1 MPASQAKSSGLKEK
15 SRSLDVMTFNMSQ
28 PALIEASAGTGKTYT
43 ITNLVLRALLGVGKD
58 DTTLAR
64 PLQLEEMLI
73 VTFTNAA
80 TADLRKRV
88 YNRIRDTRIYL
99 EHFLD
104 FSLEQI
110 LLALHQEGVS
120 DAKQAALWESKSGRA
135 KTQAL
140 ILCKKKQLQFGHVAN
155 DDELHAIIAA
165 SEGKS
170 LDEVEAE
177 FDSSLAAGASADA
190 DKDAEALSSSEA
202 ETELYKSSSFSSD
215 ELDQIF
221 VELRVD
227 KLIKLAQD
235 QDILGNDAVQAEILT
250 NLLQR
255 ASVLARSELVAGG
268 KITEDDSES
277 GSEESFEGPSVS
289 LLRNA
294 IQILM
299 RAERSINNAAICTIH
314 SFCNTAL
321 TQIYALEAGEAFN
334 TSLKLELQHEIHE
347 ACYTV
352 WRRLFYKKNSSKQ
365 LLSDLYSTCSREGAP
380 VNDPLSFYQKTKTLN
395 AVRLSDRNDGFFGY
409 QLLGIEEL
417 LQECNLELDREQPL
431 EPQVVAYIARLDA
444 FMDQLYTN
452 LVDSAQRFVTS
463 NPLSKFAAFYDFEQQ
478 CFTSNLLSVCPKL
491 DSSADSRAY
500 LS

>member
-15 SRSLDVMTFNMSQ
+15 SRSLNVMTFNMSQ

-43 ITNLVLRALLGVGKD
+43 ITNLVLRALLGVGQD
-58 DTTLAR
+58 GTTLAR

-110 LLALHQEGVS
+110 LLALHQEGAS
-120 DAKQAALWESKSGRA
+120 DAQQAALWESKSGRA

-177 FDSSLAAGASADA
+177 FDSSLAADAATGVGTGADQ
-190 DKDAEALSSSEA
+190 DAEALSSSEA

-235 QDILGNDAVQAEILT
+235 QDILGKDAVQAEILT

-268 KITEDDSES
+268 KITEDDSEA

-321 TQIYALEAGEAFN
+321 TQIYALEAGEAVN
-334 TSLKLELQHEIHE
+334 T
-347 ACYTV
+347 
-352 WRRLFYKKNSSKQ
+352 
-365 LLSDLYSTCSREGAP
+365 
-380 VNDPLSFYQKTKTLN
+380 
-395 AVRLSDRNDGFFGY
+395 
-409 QLLGIEEL
+409 
-417 LQECNLELDREQPL
+417 
-431 EPQVVAYIARLDA
+431 
-444 FMDQLYTN
+444 
-452 LVDSAQRFVTS
+452 
-463 NPLSKFAAFYDFEQQ
+463 
-478 CFTSNLLSVCPKL
+478 
-491 DSSADSRAY
+491 
-500 LS
+500 